1 MYALG
6 IDLGGTNIKA
16 ALVHQQDGI
25 SELKSI
31 PTQAAEG
38 LEPTLQRI
46 TELINSF
53 NLEEIKPIA
62 GVGIGAPGM
71 ISFDRKTVK
80 NPPNLPGWKEVHLA
94 DEIQTRTG
102 LPTILENDAN
112 LMALGSSRFGAG
124 YGHNHFIMITLGTG
138 VGGGIIYNNSIFRGA
153 NGAAGEL
160 GHITIDFAGA
170 QCNSTVT
177 GAIEG
182 YLGQRFLSRR
192 AADVIRKH
200 PDNRLYELF
209 KDDWSKLE
217 PMHLTEE
224 ADNGNILAADI
235 LKDAGEK
242 LGYALVNY
250 IHTLDITTIIVSGG
264 VSKAGKWLLDPA
276 KKVALEQLMPPF
288 RPRFKIISE
297 QLGNEAALL
306 GAAALAF
313 ENL

>member
-16 ALVHQQDGI
+16 ALVHQRDGI

-31 PTQAAEG
+31 PTQAKDG
-38 LEPTLQRI
+38 LEPTLERI
-46 TELINSF
+46 AELINSF
-53 NLEEIKPIA
+53 SLRDRETLA

-71 ISFDRKTVK
+71 ISLDRRSVR
-80 NPPNLPGWKEVHLA
+80 NPPNLPGWTEVNLA
-94 DEIQTRTG
+94 EEIQSRTG
-102 LPTILENDAN
+102 LPAILENDAN
-112 LMALGSSRFGAG
+112 LMALGSARFGAG
-124 YGHNHFIMITLGTG
+124 FGQEHFIMITLGTG
-138 VGGGIIYNNSIFRGA
+138 VGGGIIYNNRIFRGA
-153 NGAAGEL
+153 SGAAGEL
-160 GHITIDFAGA
+160 GHITIDYAGA
-170 QCNSTVT
+170 TCNSTVT

-182 YLGQRFLSRR
+182 YLGQRFLSQR
-192 AADVIRKH
+192 AAEVIRKH
-200 PDNRLYELF
+200 PENALF
-209 KDDWSKLE
+209 ETFSKDWSKLE
-217 PMHLTEE
+217 PMHLTEAAE
-224 ADNGNILAADI
+224 IGNELAIEI

-264 VSKAGKWLLDPA
+264 VSKAGKWILKPA
-276 KKVALEQLMPPF
+276 EKVALEQLMPPF
-288 RPRFKIISE
+288 RPRFNIITE